1 VHYRLYTSDDF
12 AQLYAIEEACFEH
25 RLRFD
30 RRYMQRLVTRPS
42 AATWIAEHERRM
54 AGFAAVGLSRQKN
67 VDVAYIQTLEVL
79 PEMRGQGS
87 GAELL
92 RRIEKSAHAAGATVI
107 WLHVDETNA
116 GAIRLYEAAGYLHT
130 GREKDFYPEGRPAL
144 IYQKPLGSEL
154 ASQQDS
160 KSATQR

>member
-1 VHYRLYTSDDF
+1 MHYRLYAPDDF
-12 AQLYAIEEACFEH
+12 PQLYAIEEACFEH

-42 AATWIAEHERRM
+42 AATWIAEQDGQM
-54 AGFAAVGLSRQKN
+54 AGFGAVGWSRQKN
-67 VDVAYIQTLEVL
+67 IDVAYIQTLEVL
-79 PEMRGQGS
+79 PVMRGQGI

-92 RRIEKSAHAAGATVI
+92 RRLERSSHAAGATVI

-116 GAIRLYEAAGYLHT
+116 GAIRLYEAAGYQHT

-144 IYQKPLGSEL
+144 IYQKPLGNESEG
-154 ASQQDS
+154 QRVS
-160 KSATQR
+160 KSAG